1 MISLQIYCS
10 AYFIDDLAL
19 ELEDLENP
27 QQVRLCGT
35 YKSGTLCTKLTLGNC
50 RVSVYVHT

>member
-35 YKSGTLCTKLTLGNC
+35 YKSVTLCTKLTLGN
-50 RVSVYVHT
+50 